1 MQGDASSFA
10 PLELRDRAVAFLS
23 ERGPASEDEVLAH
36 VYGGPAPS
44 TLRARMAAPLLADPR
59 LEQRSDGR
67 WTIRGANPVT
77 AAAFTTLAVVA
88 TGPTPGRARVVRV
101 SALHVDAD
109 AVVGRFDV
117 TLEGRQDCLGRRRH
131 LADGVAAVIVE
142 TFRPQESRPGFRFI
156 TVTPSLSR

>member
-1 MQGDASSFA
+1 MQSDAASFA

-44 TLRARMAAPLLADPR
+44 ALRARMAVPLLADPR

-67 WTIRGANPVT
+67 WTIRGASPAT
-77 AAAFTTLAVVA
+77 AAAFTALAVVA
-88 TGPTPGRARVVRV
+88 TGPTPGRARGVRV
-101 SALHVDAD
+101 SAVHVAAA

-117 TLEGRQDCLGRRRH
+117 TLDPQRRVPRSVEPSIGRQ
-131 LADGVAAVIVE
+131 
-142 TFRPQESRPGFRFI
+142 S
-156 TVTPSLSR
+156 